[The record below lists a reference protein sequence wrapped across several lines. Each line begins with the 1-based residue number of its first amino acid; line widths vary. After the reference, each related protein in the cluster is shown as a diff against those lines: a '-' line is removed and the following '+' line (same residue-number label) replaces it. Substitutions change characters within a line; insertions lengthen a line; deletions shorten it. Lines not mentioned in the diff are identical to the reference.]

1 MIKQLLT
8 PFFSTLLLFTLLCNP
23 HFANAQNPTPNAG
36 FEDWTAVNFFGN
48 FFIPNNWDNLDSAT
62 AIIGILTCQRSTE
75 AHSGTYAVKLVTYEV
90 NIFGTDTANG
100 IITTGNLIIVPPYGI
115 EGGIVYHE
123 RPDSIACW
131 IKYTPA
137 GGDSTQIQFDLFS
150 GSGDTIGTAL
160 LKIGKT
166 VSNYTRFTAPVLYY
180 SSATP
185 ELSRWMFS
193 SSNGYDAVPGS
204 VLYIDDI
211 SLLFTTG
218 IQEVQ
223 NESGIQLINTLVS
236 DQLLLSNPKHHAGK
250 LKVYNSLGML
260 QSIFPVKEA
269 SEQFPLGHLSNG
281 IYYCAVV
288 SEDGTVLLRE
298 KIVVQ
303 Q

>member
-1 MIKQLLT
+1 MIKQLLL
-8 PFFSTLLLFTLLCNP
+8 PFFSGLLFFSAMCTPCISE
-23 HFANAQNPTPNAG
+23 AQDPTPNAG

-48 FFIPNNWDNLDSAT
+48 FFTPNSWDNLDSAT

-115 EGGIVYHE
+115 EGGIPYHE

-131 IKYTPA
+131 IKYMPA

-166 VSNYTRFTAPVLYY
+166 VSNYTRFTAPIEYF
-180 SSATP
+180 SAATP

-193 SSNGYDAVPGS
+193 SSNGYSAVPGS

-218 IQEVQ
+218 IEEVQ
-223 NESGIQLINTLVS
+223 NESGLQLINTLVS

-250 LKVYNSLGML
+250 LQVYNSLGML
-260 QSIFPVKEA
+260 QSVFPVKDGA
-269 SEQFPLGHLSNG
+269 EQFSLGHLSNG
-281 IYYCAVV
+281 IYCCAVV
-288 SEDGTVLLRE
+288 GDDGKVLLRK